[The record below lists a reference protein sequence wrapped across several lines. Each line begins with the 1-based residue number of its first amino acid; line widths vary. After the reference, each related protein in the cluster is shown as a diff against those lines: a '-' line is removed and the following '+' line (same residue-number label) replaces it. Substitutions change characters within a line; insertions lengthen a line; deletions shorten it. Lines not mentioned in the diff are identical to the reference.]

1 MVYDFENKPVP
12 QYIITLDNKTPVST
26 DINGRFFLPK
36 VKSGK
41 HEIKGQKD
49 GYEEYQ
55 GEIIINDRR
64 QIVYFRVPNTAQLI
78 NLADEAL
85 SKNRIGDAA
94 VYIKRAESIGEVTT
108 ELLFY
113 SAVVLFRTGEYKQAI
128 GKLQSA
134 VSLGSEDEY
143 VSRFLDGLVRRY
155 GD

>member
-41 HEIKGQKD
+41 HEIKGKKD

-85 SKNRIGDAA
+85 SKNQIGDAA
-94 VYIKRAESIGEVTT
+94 VYMKRAESIGEVTT

-113 SAVVLFRTGEYKQAI
+113 SAVVLFRAGEYKQAI
-128 GKLQSA
+128 EKLRSA
-134 VSLGSEDEY
+134 VSLGSRDEY
-143 VSRFLDGLVRRY
+143 VSRFLDELIRRY